1 MRCYEIGSRA
11 ALFFAHLSFVRAIFM
26 IQIGDKIISRELF
39 ENHFICHLE
48 KCEGNCCV
56 FGDSGAPL
64 EADEATLLS
73 RELESILPFMRAEGK
88 RAGQGTGSMGD
99 RYGE

>member
-1 MRCYEIGSRA
+1 MKKEA
-11 ALFFAHLSFVRAIFM
+11 EQLFFLHICLLFCPYM
-26 IQIGDKIISRELF
+26 IQIGEKIVSRDLF

-64 EADEATLLS
+64 EDDEAESLS
-73 RELESILPFMRAEGK
+73 RDLEKIFHEG
-88 RAGQGTGSMGD
+88 
-99 RYGE
+99 